1 MVGAATAEYRVFQR
15 GPQARQGFTGIQQLR
30 AGACQQV
37 NVAAYFTGNARE
49 RLHKIERGAFAGQQD
64 AGRAV
69 QLEQWLIRRDRIT
82 VFNVPCYLHLVA
94 CQLGKDLLNLSMLRT
109 LLMAA
114 GVMAIT
120 FLLLRSLYGL
130 FFNVPLLVV
139 WILLGVLCI
148 GAGKVRLHYH
158 AYLKAAS
165 RDDAHA
171 RGAMA
176 SELTMIHGVP
186 PDCDEREFLRELQ
199 NALLWINFRY
209 YLAPLFWF
217 VVGGP
222 WGPVLLMGYAFLRAW
237 QTWLARYLT
246 PHERLQSGIDA
257 ILHVLDWL
265 PVRLVGVVYA
275 LIGHGE
281 KALPAWFVS
290 LADRHTSQYQVLTR
304 LAQFSLA
311 REPHTDKVATPK
323 AAVSMA
329 KKTSFVVV
337 VIVALLTIYG
347 TLV

>member
-1 MVGAATAEYRVFQR
+1 
-15 GPQARQGFTGIQQLR
+15 
-30 AGACQQV
+30 
-37 NVAAYFTGNARE
+37 
-49 RLHKIERGAFAGQQD
+49 
-64 AGRAV
+64 
-69 QLEQWLIRRDRIT
+69 
-82 VFNVPCYLHLVA
+82 
-94 CQLGKDLLNLSMLRT
+94 
-109 LLMAA
+109 
-114 GVMAIT
+114 
-120 FLLLRSLYGL
+120 
-130 FFNVPLLVV
+130 
-139 WILLGVLCI
+139 
-148 GAGKVRLHYH
+148 
-158 AYLKAAS
+158 
-165 RDDAHA
+165 
-171 RGAMA
+171 
-176 SELTMIHGVP
+176 MIHGVP

-246 PHERLQSGIDA
+246 PHERLLSGIDA

-281 KALPAWFVS
+281 KALPAWFAS
-290 LADRHTSQYQVLTR
+290 LGDRHTSQYQVLTR

-311 REPHTDKVATPK
+311 REPHTDKIETPK